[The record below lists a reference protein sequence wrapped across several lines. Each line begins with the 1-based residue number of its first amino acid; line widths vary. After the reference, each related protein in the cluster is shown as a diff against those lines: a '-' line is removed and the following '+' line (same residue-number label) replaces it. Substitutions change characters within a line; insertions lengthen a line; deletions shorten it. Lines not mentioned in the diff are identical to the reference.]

1 MGNQRGSSDHSQ
13 DRGYALDE
21 SKQFERALKDPAK
34 MLDLIKHY
42 AETNLVLAQE
52 NQPMQLKV

>member
-52 NQPMQLKV
+52 NQEP